1 MRRSIPNP
9 GHARDR
15 GIFQFLLWWFLSS
28 NFEILKGILEFY
40 GMSLHHL
47 NPNSIVHIANFIH
60 ACEAFLGIRPHFAL
74 FRRIFFLKPQPN
86 KNKPCVVGGA
96 GFQLRGTLS
105 QKYFS
110 MPFKTS
116 NKGWHANWFYVQNP
130 EPALPE
136 YSCLPPVYQDTWNS
150 LPMGDEAA
158 QALDLTDRMLKL
170 KEQGLHGEQITRH
183 FIKSRLAPIK
193 ERSHTAFEFDGKND
207 PNRED
212 PESLEF
218 KIMKERTY
226 KIFSSGIVVDYSHI
240 LQCCLIMPSTLLL
253 Q

>member
-1 MRRSIPNP
+1 
-9 GHARDR
+9 
-15 GIFQFLLWWFLSS
+15 
-28 NFEILKGILEFY
+28 
-40 GMSLHHL
+40 
-47 NPNSIVHIANFIH
+47 
-60 ACEAFLGIRPHFAL
+60 LGIRPHFAL

-116 NKGWHANWFYVQNP
+116 NKGWHENWFYVQNP

-150 LPMGDEAA
+150 LPMGEEAA
-158 QALDLTDRMLKL
+158 QALALMDRMLKL
-170 KEQGLHGEQITRH
+170 EEQGLQGEQITRH

-193 ERSHTAFEFDGKND
+193 ERSRTAFEFNGKHD

-218 KIMKERTY
+218 KVMKERMY
-226 KIFSSGIVVDYSHI
+226 KIFSNAIVVSYSH
-240 LQCCLIMPSTLLL
+240 LLPVVPYSAFNPPPPVCI
-253 Q
+253 